1 LTNNKELVI
10 SPNLNNKITIE
21 IDFSH
26 EFMFQCGYLY
36 WVVESFMQVVVQI
49 SLCQTR
55 SFPHILLNQP
65 IIPISLIGLWMI
77 RKLYLAFLVMILTFL
92 VVFKRIQNKLALG
105 LISIMIFLYNIKDP
119 SAKFSFQFLHLL

>member
-1 LTNNKELVI
+1 
-10 SPNLNNKITIE
+10 
-21 IDFSH
+21 
-26 EFMFQCGYLY
+26 
-36 WVVESFMQVVVQI
+36 MQVVVQI